1 MGQRSATKN
10 PRGDNYDD
18 IGFVSSGSWRRWFMN
33 ILWDVNERERASCVR
48 RTTSRY
54 RCYECSSTNF
64 SMPFKGSRPD
74 VERRY
79 KLFAPSSS
87 SAPVECIAPA
97 APLLLPSE
105 KTARYVIPTTEW
117 IIEPMETISS
127 LFLRPRDPTTRFRIA
142 VRDQRRCFL
151 LRFYLLR
158 I

>member
-1 MGQRSATKN
+1 
-10 PRGDNYDD
+10 
-18 IGFVSSGSWRRWFMN
+18 MN
-33 ILWDVNERERASCVR
+33 ILWDVNEREGASCVR

-54 RCYECSSTNF
+54 RCYEYSSTNF

-105 KTARYVIPTTEW
+105 KYR
-117 IIEPMETISS
+117 S
-127 LFLRPRDPTTRFRIA
+127 LRNTDDRMNNRTNGND
-142 VRDQRRCFL
+142 
-151 LRFYLLR
+151 
-158 I
+158 